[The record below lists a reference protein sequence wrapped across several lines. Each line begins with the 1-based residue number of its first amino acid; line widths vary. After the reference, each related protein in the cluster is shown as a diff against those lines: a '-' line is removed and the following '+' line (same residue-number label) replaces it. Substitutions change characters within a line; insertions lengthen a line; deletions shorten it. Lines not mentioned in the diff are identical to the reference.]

1 MQGAPLNRGSILSTS
16 LNHNLMTCICCL
28 LCLVKNVTG
37 TLLGA
42 EAVSDGSDVGI
53 LNMGEQMLTEIL

>member
-1 MQGAPLNRGSILSTS
+1 MK
-16 LNHNLMTCICCL
+16 CICCL

-42 EAVSDGSDVGI
+42 EAVSDGRDDGI
-53 LNMGEQMLTEIL
+53 LNMGIKW